1 MSQKMLYVGQNFLEI
16 LKKYNI
22 DRTVCFYV
30 IFDKRQYGSP
40 CIALESNFSKGAAKT
55 NRI

>member
-1 MSQKMLYVGQNFLEI
+1 MSQKMFYVGQNFLEI

-30 IFDKRQYGSP
+30 TFDKRQYGSP
-40 CIALESNFSKGAAKT
+40 CIALESNFSKGASKT